1 MIVVGVGGQRSS
13 RVLLVCRGHYALLS
27 RLAVSAARAI
37 PCRRTRV
44 PRFSASCHSTLVWT
58 ILITI
63 LITLS
68 VSLVAVILIANFRT
82 PEKEPHHRVKHHYGI
97 LDPQLKREM
106 GSLLGPAILPGSQ
119 VIALQN
125 GDEIFPAMLA
135 AIRVAQRTITFETY
149 IYWTG
154 SVGEQFADALVDRA
168 TAGVKVHVM
177 LDWVGCSKMSN
188 QLLTRMTDAGIE
200 VQRYHALRWYS
211 LGKLNN
217 RTHRKVLILDGAVG
231 FTGGVGI
238 ADQWCGNAQDPQHW
252 RDMHFKVQGLVVAQ
266 MQAAF
271 LDNWIK
277 STGCVLHGD
286 AYFPALTA
294 VGAQEMQMFIS
305 SPEGGGDSMRL
316 MYLTAITAAE
326 RSIDIEAAYF
336 IPDMLMIRE
345 LETARARG
353 VRIRVLV
360 PDKYLDSETVRISS
374 KGGWGTLLQAGVE
387 IYVYEPTML
396 HCKML
401 VFDRFMVSVGSTNFD
416 MRSFE
421 LNDEASLNVYD
432 AGFAA
437 QMTAVFERDLE
448 SSVRYTLQRWQ
459 GRSWGQKMAELVLLP
474 IRSQL

>member
-1 MIVVGVGGQRSS
+1 MLA
-13 RVLLVCRGHYALLS
+13 RVW
-27 RLAVSAARAI
+27 I
-37 PCRRTRV
+37 
-44 PRFSASCHSTLVWT
+44 

-63 LITLS
+63 ASTLA
-68 VSLVAVILIANFRT
+68 VVMLVANLRGS
-82 PEKEPHHRVKHHYGI
+82 EKQPHHQVKHHYGI
-97 LDPQLKREM
+97 RHPQLKREM
-106 GSLLGPAILPGSQ
+106 STLLGPTILSGSRVQ
-119 VIALQN
+119 VLQN
-125 GDEIFPAMLA
+125 GDEIFPAMLS
-135 AIRVAQRTITFETY
+135 AIRAAERTITFETY
-149 IYWTG
+149 IYWSG
-154 SVGEQFADALVDRA
+154 LIGEQFADALAERA
-168 TAGVKVHVM
+168 EAGIKVHVM

-188 QLLTRMTDAGIE
+188 RLLARMTDSGIE
-200 VQRYHALRWYS
+200 VQRYHALHWYS

-217 RTHRKVLILDGAVG
+217 RTHRKVLVVDGRVG
-231 FTGGVGI
+231 FTGGVGV
-238 ADQWCGNAQDPQHW
+238 ADQWCGNAQDPEHW
-252 RDMHFKVQGLVVAQ
+252 RDMHFRVEGLVVAQ

-286 AYFPALTA
+286 DYFPPLDPI
-294 VGAQEMQMFIS
+294 GAQEMQMFTS
-305 SPEGGGDSMRL
+305 SPDGGGDSMRL

-336 IPDMLMIRE
+336 IPDRLMIRE

-360 PDKYLDSETVRISS
+360 PDKHLDSETVRISS
-374 KGGWGTLLQAGVE
+374 KRGWGRLLAAGVE
-387 IYVYEPTML
+387 IFVYEPTML

-401 VFDRFMVSVGSTNFD
+401 IFDGFMISVGSTNFD

-437 QMTAVFERDLE
+437 QMTAVFEHDLE
-448 SSVRYTLQRWQ
+448 ASVRYTHQRWQ
-459 GRSWGQKMAELVLLP
+459 RRSWVQKAAEIVLLP